1 MATEA
6 SPRRYRRLRKVSD
19 LGTVAAAPS
28 PSKRVRTCEKC
39 TRSHEDRISSLP
51 DEILISILDKLDTRT
66 TITTIILSRRWR
78 DLPRHFPTSYNLAV
92 DDMLPPRYHRLKR
105 LNMKAK
111 AAYKAE
117 KNAHKLSCI
126 YAVKARHERWM
137 TTIRPL
143 TAILERYERW
153 AMRRYA
159 RQVNAFLLVPGDVR
173 QRRSVQKLRLQTVGR
188 GWDDKIDQW
197 VTAAIAE
204 WGVEDFEL
212 VVNGSCVSY
221 DLRLLDRYQDLR
233 LRRLALTNCQPVPIW
248 NSSTLQG
255 LTKLSLGQGS
265 YMGLINDILR
275 NCVQL
280 TDFRISDTGYFSIIF
295 SYHCADIK
303 DDDRDE
309 DSGINRTY
317 PPSKFFRRMLPLD
330 CLVLQFK
337 GPQMW
342 IEPLA
347 VPGPFSQLKR
357 LFIANVPENWDT
369 FWILLLLDAAPAL
382 ESFHVHFDTSSQ
394 VESSVGFRFSADA
407 DAYQQH
413 QYRRL
418 KELVVAGFDGIGW
431 QTVFVRIIMKRSP
444 LLRRIHL
451 LDGQV
456 MDDGQ
461 ELGGLQ
467 IVPRRREWH
476 ECERAEVVEELT
488 AGIRWPPEIIL
499 E

>member
-1 MATEA
+1 
-6 SPRRYRRLRKVSD
+6 
-19 LGTVAAAPS
+19 
-28 PSKRVRTCEKC
+28 
-39 TRSHEDRISSLP
+39 
-51 DEILISILDKLDTRT
+51 
-66 TITTIILSRRWR
+66 
-78 DLPRHFPTSYNLAV
+78 
-92 DDMLPPRYHRLKR
+92 
-105 LNMKAK
+105 
-111 AAYKAE
+111 
-117 KNAHKLSCI
+117 
-126 YAVKARHERWM
+126 M

-303 DDDRDE
+303 GKESASGQVQFLENQSCLAALSRNFLLPWSPNRD
-309 DSGINRTY
+309 TLW
-317 PPSKFFRRMLPLD
+317 RRASAKPCEL
-330 CLVLQFK
+330 
-337 GPQMW
+337 
-342 IEPLA
+342 
-347 VPGPFSQLKR
+347 R
-357 LFIANVPENWDT
+357 LFTN
-369 FWILLLLDAAPAL
+369 
-382 ESFHVHFDTSSQ
+382 
-394 VESSVGFRFSADA
+394 
-407 DAYQQH
+407 
-413 QYRRL
+413 
-418 KELVVAGFDGIGW
+418 
-431 QTVFVRIIMKRSP
+431 
-444 LLRRIHL
+444 
-451 LDGQV
+451 
-456 MDDGQ
+456 
-461 ELGGLQ
+461 
-467 IVPRRREWH
+467 
-476 ECERAEVVEELT
+476 
-488 AGIRWPPEIIL
+488 
-499 E
+499 

>member
-1 MATEA
+1 
-6 SPRRYRRLRKVSD
+6 
-19 LGTVAAAPS
+19 
-28 PSKRVRTCEKC
+28 
-39 TRSHEDRISSLP
+39 
-51 DEILISILDKLDTRT
+51 
-66 TITTIILSRRWR
+66 
-78 DLPRHFPTSYNLAV
+78 
-92 DDMLPPRYHRLKR
+92 MLPPRYHLLKR

-111 AAYKAE
+111 ATYEAE

-153 AMRRYA
+153 AMRRYI

-197 VTAAIAE
+197 VTAAIGE

-212 VVNGSCVSY
+212 VVNGSC
-221 DLRLLDRYQDLR
+221 
-233 LRRLALTNCQPVPIW
+233 
-248 NSSTLQG
+248 G
-255 LTKLSLGQGS
+255 LTKLSLSEGS

-275 NCVQL
+275 NCMQL
-280 TDFRISDTGYFSIIF
+280 TDFRISNTGYFRSSFCIIAPRSKVKNLQVDRCSF
-295 SYHCADIK
+295 WKISLASLPCLETFYCRGRPTVILYGDVPRLSHVSLDYSQTE

-317 PPSKFFRRMLPLD
+317 PPSKFFGRMPPLD

-394 VESSVGFRFSADA
+394 VESGVGFCSSVDA
-407 DAYQQH
+407 DAHQQH

-431 QTVFVRIIMKRSP
+431 QTVFVWIIMKRSP

-461 ELGGLQ
+461 DLRGLQ

-488 AGIRWPPEIIL
+488 AGVRWPPEIIL